1 MLILIVG
8 ITQAEAFVLHLAPP
22 TPSKRQKGRI
32 TTNPL
37 ITTRR
42 FDQRRF
48 GIATEATMLAGNRF
62 GFHAVVQHGLSL
74 FVSMGLSC
82 RKLTRQVHGT
92 ANRSMLFDH
101 VHLPPLPCSVALG
114 TCERSHT
121 MSQLSKVTH
130 SRNQWKAKAQQ
141 RSDPNRYLRKQL
153 ARVKAERD
161 QAKQDL
167 KETQTRLRQLES
179 QAQAVA
185 VRPQVDVVWLS
196 LQLFLEARISFRA
209 VCRVLSLLAPA
220 LGIKRAPCPQTV
232 INWVIRLAMVR
243 IESARGLR
251 GLPLAQAPFSNG
263 LLWMIDLS
271 IGLGSGK
278 ILAVLALDAHHHQ
291 LLGAAPSLE
300 HVHCIGV
307 AVADSWTGESI
318 ADLLDRLIAQMGRPA
333 AYLKDGGSD
342 LQKAA
347 DLLAARG
354 LGSPCIDDL
363 SHAAAGMLKHYYQH
377 HPAFERFLSACGR
390 VSGQLKHTILACL
403 APPTVRTKARFMN
416 VHRLFSWADRL
427 LKLSPAGGAK
437 AGSILARLR
446 ARFDEL
452 PACKAL
458 LKRFRADAQGL
469 LECQKL
475 LKTKGLSHD
484 TLARCKPLISEMP
497 SVPLRLEFEVYL
509 EHQLATAKT
518 FGLDHVGLP
527 ISSDAIE
534 SLFGVAKRHGVAQT
548 QDAARIAL
556 RLPALCGTA
565 TREEAEQVLGLSVA
579 RQHEI
584 TGQCTS
590 LTKQRR
596 AVLGQRKAL
605 ESLGWSQGEA
615 HVALLP
621 SPKNRSNHAAIVHL
635 ATGCEAQQGPHL
647 VPQQTSCM
655 IENVG
660 PPDMREAALT

>member
-1 MLILIVG
+1 
-8 ITQAEAFVLHLAPP
+8 
-22 TPSKRQKGRI
+22 
-32 TTNPL
+32 
-37 ITTRR
+37 
-42 FDQRRF
+42 
-48 GIATEATMLAGNRF
+48 
-62 GFHAVVQHGLSL
+62 
-74 FVSMGLSC
+74 
-82 RKLTRQVHGT
+82 
-92 ANRSMLFDH
+92 
-101 VHLPPLPCSVALG
+101 
-114 TCERSHT
+114 
-121 MSQLSKVTH
+121 MSQLYKVTH

-141 RSDPNRYLRKQL
+141 RSDHNRYLRKQL

-185 VRPQVDVVWLS
+185 MRPQVDVVWLS

-209 VCRVLSLLAPA
+209 VCRVVSLLAPA

-232 INWVIRLAMVR
+232 INWVIRLSIVR

-347 DLLAARG
+347 DLLAERG

-403 APPTVRTKARFMN
+403 APPTVRTKARFMH

-437 AGSILARLR
+437 AGAILARLR
-446 ARFDEL
+446 ACFDEL
-452 PACKAL
+452 PACKDL
-458 LKRFRADAQGL
+458 IKRFRADAQGL

-497 SVPLRLEFEVYL
+497 SVLLRLEFEVYL

-556 RLPALCGTA
+556 RLPALCGAA
-565 TREEAEQVLGLSVA
+565 TREEAEQVLGISVA

-584 TGQCTS
+584 TGQFTS

-596 AVLGQRKAL
+596 EVLGHRQAL

-615 HVALLP
+615 HVELLP
-621 SPKNRSNHAAIVHL
+621 SPKNRSNHAAIVNL
-635 ATGCEAQQGPHL
+635 STGCEDQQGPHL
-647 VPQQTSCM
+647 VPPQTSCM

-660 PPDMREAALT
+660 PPDMRETALT